1 MSRSRVMEI
10 RGIPHIW
17 VPNGEFIC
25 VRFRLRLHHPGLT
38 LELIHN
44 DKYYCRVQLY
54 YANHSNSQRLARI
67 CLTRD
72 AVRIELSQ
80 HAIEARLAEVCILGA
95 SIFLS
100 GFKID

>member
-1 MSRSRVMEI
+1 MEI

-25 VRFRLRLHHPGLT
+25 VRFVFVSSSWLAQSGL
-38 LELIHN
+38 LILTPIF
-44 DKYYCRVQLY
+44 CRVQLY
-54 YANHSNSQRLARI
+54 YANHTNSQRLARI

-72 AVRIELSQ
+72 AVRIEVSQ
-80 HAIEARLAEVCILGA
+80 HAMEARLAEVCILGA

>member
-1 MSRSRVMEI
+1 M
-10 RGIPHIW
+10 
-17 VPNGEFIC
+17 
-25 VRFRLRLHHPGLT
+25 
-38 LELIHN
+38 
-44 DKYYCRVQLY
+44 QLY
-54 YANHSNSQRLARI
+54 YANHSSERLARI

-80 HAIEARLAEVCILGA
+80 HAMEARLAEVCILAA

>member
-1 MSRSRVMEI
+1 M
-10 RGIPHIW
+10 
-17 VPNGEFIC
+17 
-25 VRFRLRLHHPGLT
+25 
-38 LELIHN
+38 
-44 DKYYCRVQLY
+44 QLY
-54 YANHSNSQRLARI
+54 YANHANSERLARI

-80 HAIEARLAEVCILGA
+80 HAMEARLLEVCILGA

>member
-1 MSRSRVMEI
+1 MEI

-25 VRFRLRLHHPGLT
+25 VRFRFRLIIFVWHSGLT
-38 LELIHN
+38 HN
-44 DKYYCRVQLY
+44 DKYGRVQLY
-54 YANHSNSQRLARI
+54 YANQFNSQRLARI

-80 HAIEARLAEVCILGA
+80 HAMEARLADVCILGA

>member
-1 MSRSRVMEI
+1 MNGQALRSWLQTGPDRASRVMEI

-25 VRFRLRLHHPGLT
+25 
-38 LELIHN
+38 
-44 DKYYCRVQLY
+44 LY
-54 YANHSNSQRLARI
+54 YANHANSQRLARI

-80 HAIEARLAEVCILGA
+80 HAMEARLVEVCILGA